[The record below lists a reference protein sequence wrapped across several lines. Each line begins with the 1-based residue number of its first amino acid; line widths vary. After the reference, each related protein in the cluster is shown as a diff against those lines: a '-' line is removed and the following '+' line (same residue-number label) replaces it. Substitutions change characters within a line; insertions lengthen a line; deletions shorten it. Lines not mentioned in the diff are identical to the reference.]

1 MTGQAGSSDGPE
13 NVDAAFAEIIAELER
28 EGVGAQPDADA
39 AARAS
44 DPGAHAGLRSN
55 WRVAESD
62 WDPNEASEEGHYV
75 PPEPPPLP
83 KLRAGTI
90 VAVLVG
96 IGGLVVLIAPA
107 VLGLPPR
114 VALPAG
120 VLAVAGSITALV
132 LRMRRGPRRDGDDG
146 AQV

>member
-1 MTGQAGSSDGPE
+1 MTGQPGSSDGPE

-28 EGVGAQPDADA
+28 EGVGAQGDADA
-39 AARAS
+39 AGRAS
-44 DPGAHAGLRSN
+44 DPGPHAGLRSG

-62 WDPNEASEEGHYV
+62 WDPDDASEEGHYV

-83 KLRAGTI
+83 RLRAGTI

-96 IGGLVVLIAPA
+96 IGGLLVLMAPT
-107 VLGLPPR
+107 VLGLAPR

-132 LRMRRGPRRDGDDG
+132 LRMRRGPPGDDDG